1 MMKRCIVL
9 LSAFL
14 PFAHAAIDGSVR
26 TESGLVSGIRGSG
39 PEERV
44 FKGIPFAAPPVGK
57 LRWRAPQPFAHWEGV
72 RKADKFAAM
81 CTQSQYDPAGNFMGD
96 GKPEPI
102 SEDCLSLNVWTTA
115 KSPNARQP
123 VMVWVYGGAFSV
135 GSSALGS
142 YSGEELAKKGV
153 VVVSFNYRLG
163 IFGFFAHPELSAE
176 SDRHVSGNYGM
187 LDQIAALQWVQR
199 NIAAFGGNPKNV
211 TVFGQSA
218 GSISVNLVNAS
229 PLAKGLIHRVIG
241 ESSAAFDMSLLS
253 GGVIGI
259 QKLSEAEQVGVKIA
273 QSVGASSLADLR
285 AKPAEELRR
294 AGGRMRFLPIM
305 DGYFLPLDVYAIYA
319 SGKQNDVPILVG
331 SVSNEAGGEGPT
343 AQLFI
348 EQARKTYGDM
358 ADEFLKVFPASTDE
372 EAKASFH
379 DSSRDRK
386 VATMRTWA
394 RLQTETGK
402 SKAYLWYFTHV
413 PPQPNKERYGA
424 FHGAEIYYVLRT
436 FGYKPW
442 PWDDTDRKLGEAVSD
457 YWVNFATKGDPN
469 GKGLLRWPPFD
480 PNVDLLMEFGDKP
493 ILHPQPHKAGA
504 DFFEAS
510 YSAYSVSIKHD
521 TPAGGKH

>member
-1 MMKRCIVL
+1 
-9 LSAFL
+9 
-14 PFAHAAIDGSVR
+14 
-26 TESGLVSGIRGSG
+26 
-39 PEERV
+39 
-44 FKGIPFAAPPVGK
+44 
-57 LRWRAPQPFAHWEGV
+57 
-72 RKADKFAAM
+72 
-81 CTQSQYDPAGNFMGD
+81 
-96 GKPEPI
+96 
-102 SEDCLSLNVWTTA
+102 
-115 KSPNARQP
+115 
-123 VMVWVYGGAFSV
+123 
-135 GSSALGS
+135 
-142 YSGEELAKKGV
+142 
-153 VVVSFNYRLG
+153 
-163 IFGFFAHPELSAE
+163 
-176 SDRHVSGNYGM
+176 M